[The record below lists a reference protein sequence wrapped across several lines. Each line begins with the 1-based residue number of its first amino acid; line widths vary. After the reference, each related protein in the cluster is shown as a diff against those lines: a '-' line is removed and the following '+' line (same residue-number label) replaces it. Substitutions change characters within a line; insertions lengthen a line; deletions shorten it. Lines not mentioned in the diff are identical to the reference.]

1 MYTQKCRYNLLGILK
16 RKKKLQHL
24 KLGKLKLGIHKI
36 GCSMSWTRYMLRI
49 RNAKYFAKHTWNF
62 IDTSVSIE
70 HLWFSHNQNECC
82 NKMVHMNENL
92 TNRYIFFKK
101 TGTKR
106 SLHNMALWT
115 ILENSLWILQKGV
128 SKCLNSIFWWLVLES
143 WVSNFKTLSGFF
155 PMVSGNFQKHEA
167 IFFKIDF
174 SRFA

>member
-1 MYTQKCRYNLLGILK
+1 MI
-16 RKKKLQHL
+16 
-24 KLGKLKLGIHKI
+24 
-36 GCSMSWTRYMLRI
+36 MWRI

-82 NKMVHMNENL
+82 NKMVHMNGNL
-92 TNRYIFFKK
+92 TNRYIFKN

-106 SLHNMALWT
+106 SLHNMLWT

-128 SKCLNSIFWWLVLES
+128 SKCHNSIFWWLVLES

-155 PMVSGNFQKHEA
+155 SNGFWQFPKTWGDFFQNRFQHS
-167 IFFKIDF
+167 FKIFMD
-174 SRFA
+174 